1 MKKEKKLTK
10 RERKALTGVG
20 PSGNSREPQ
29 HIHCV
34 ACGRHLDP
42 SEFHEPATAVG
53 VFCQHQ
59 SRFASCVG
67 CVARTKELLAEHD
80 RTGKAV
86 KMAEAWH

>member
-1 MKKEKKLTK
+1 MKREKKLTK
-10 RERKALTGVG
+10 RERKAKLGVG
-20 PSGNSREPQ
+20 PSGKSQEPQ

-34 ACGRHLDP
+34 ACGRHIDP
-42 SEFHEPATAVG
+42 SEFDAPASAVG

-67 CVARTKELLAEHD
+67 CVERTKALLAEHD

>member
-1 MKKEKKLTK
+1 MKREKKLTK
-10 RERKALTGVG
+10 RERKAAQGVG
-20 PSGNSREPQ
+20 PSGKSREPQ

-34 ACGRHLDP
+34 ACGRHINP
-42 SEFHEPATAVG
+42 SEFDAPASAVG

-67 CVARTKELLAEHD
+67 CVERTKELLAEHD
-80 RTGKAV
+80 RTGKEV

>member
-1 MKKEKKLTK
+1 MKREKKLTK
-10 RERKALTGVG
+10 RERKAVQGVG
-20 PSGNSREPQ
+20 PSGKSREPQ

-42 SEFHEPATAVG
+42 SEFDAPATAVG

-67 CVARTKELLAEHD
+67 CVERTKELLAEHD
-80 RTGKAV
+80 RTGLAV

>member
-1 MKKEKKLTK
+1 MKREKKLTK
-10 RERKALTGVG
+10 RERKAQLGVG
-20 PSGNSREPQ
+20 PSGKSREPQ

-34 ACGRHLDP
+34 ACGRHIDP
-42 SEFHEPATAVG
+42 SEFDAPASAVG

-67 CVARTKELLAEHD
+67 CVERTRVLLAEHD